1 MTAAPIHWPVDR
13 EDIDGWHVHAAVA
26 GNAWA
31 GLDKP
36 VALESR
42 CFMKTGLLARE
53 LAAKRLVS

>member
-13 EDIDGWHVHAAVA
+13 EDIDGWHVRAAVA